1 MNITELPTEVMALP
15 PEVVA
20 IVTKRFAESEEST
33 EVPESTCDLPEPV
46 IEEIL
51 QLMEKHAKAFELP
64 YLIRCL
70 PADITQVE
78 VATAVV
84 ELVGPSIRFLPDSQ
98 EWLVFD
104 SASGWRRDPL
114 CHQLNQLVVE
124 TLRVLE
130 EYEPIGANTT
140 ENRRFTKARRS
151 RARRMQNISVM
162 KGIVNL
168 DAMNSLVHCSSSD
181 VDANPTVIGT
191 LSGVV
196 NLGAGECAPF
206 ELGELITRRVA
217 LEFVPEAQCPRWEK
231 FLREV
236 LGDDKEIQD
245 YFHQLVGYILS
256 GETSLQQMWLMV
268 GSGSNGKSTL
278 LHILQKLLGPDYAQQ
293 APESVLLGRSNV
305 GGATNDLVRLK
316 GIRCALLTET
326 GHGQYFNEERVKAL
340 VAADTIAA
348 RGLYREFEE
357 FTPQAKFLL
366 ATNHLPL
373 VRGTDKG
380 IWRRLVV
387 VPFTKE
393 FEVGSD
399 PTLYQDLVAELPGIF
414 AWAVR
419 GAVRWY
425 DSSVPFTVPTAWDLA
440 TNQYRGEQDSLKGF
454 LDHRV
459 DIKPGLFVGATE
471 LYDAYVSWCRD
482 DGRQALSQSE
492 FGQRM
497 TTTLDVTRG
506 RKGKSNLHHY
516 FGVALRCSAEAEV
529 AAKLDGLFDDQSAT
543 PPCPELNS
551 PDGPLMEVSR

>member
-1 MNITELPTEVMALP
+1 MNVTELPAEVMALP
-15 PEVVA
+15 PEALA
-20 IVTKRFAESEEST
+20 IVTERLAESEEFT
-33 EVPESTCDLPEPV
+33 EVPVKTSDLPEPV

-64 YLIRCL
+64 YPIRCL
-70 PADITQVE
+70 PKDITPVE
-78 VATAVV
+78 VAASVV
-84 ELVGPSIRFLPDSQ
+84 ELVGPSIRFIPDSQ

-104 SASGWRRDPL
+104 PASGWRRDTL
-114 CHQLNQLVVE
+114 CHQLNQLVVD

-130 EYEPIGANTT
+130 EYEPIGVDKTKNS
-140 ENRRFTKARRS
+140 RFTKTRRS
-151 RARRMQNISVM
+151 RTRRMQNISAM
-162 KGIVNL
+162 KGIVSL
-168 DAMNSLVHCSSSD
+168 TSMNSSVHCSSSD
-181 VDANPTVIGT
+181 VDANPVVIGT
-191 LSGVV
+191 PSGVV
-196 NLGAGECAPF
+196 NLRTAVSTPY
-206 ELGELITRRVA
+206 ELGELITRRIA
-217 LEFVPEAQCPRWEK
+217 LEFVPEAKCPRWEQ

-236 LGDDKEIQD
+236 LGDDEEIQD
-245 YFHQLVGYILS
+245 YFHQLIGYIMS

-278 LHILQKLLGPDYAQQ
+278 LHILQRLLGPDYAQQ
-293 APESVLLGRSNV
+293 TPESVLLGRANV
-305 GGATNDLVRLK
+305 GGATNDLVRLR

-326 GHGQYFNEERVKAL
+326 GHGQFFNEERVKAL

-366 ATNHLPL
+366 ATNHLPI

-425 DSSVPFTVPTAWDLA
+425 DSSVPFTVPTAWALA
-440 TNQYRGEQDSLKGF
+440 TSQYRSEQDALKGF
-454 LDHRV
+454 LDDRV
-459 DIKPGLFVGATE
+459 DIKPGLFVGASD
-471 LYDAYVSWCRD
+471 LYNAYVSWCRD

-506 RKGKSNLHHY
+506 RKGASNLHHY
-516 FGVALRCSAEAEV
+516 FGVALRRSVEAEV
-529 AAKLDGLFDDQSAT
+529 AAKLDGLFDDHSAT
-543 PPCPELNS
+543 PPCPELIS
-551 PDGPLMEVSR
+551 SDGPLMEVSQ